1 MANPFC
7 KYKNAFGKPNEGIHS
22 IKMIGISV
30 IDVLVVVG
38 LAYLISYYGGYSF
51 PIVLAIT
58 FLTGIF
64 VHRLFCVR
72 TTVDKFFFPSADNE

>member
-1 MANPFC
+1 MTNPFC

-22 IKMIGISV
+22 FRFIGISV

-38 LAYLISYYGGYSF
+38 VAYLISHFSGYNF
-51 PIVLAIT
+51 WIVLAIS
-58 FLTGIF
+58 FFTGIF

-72 TTVDKFFFPSADNE
+72 SAVDKALFPKVDDK

>member
-1 MANPFC
+1 MTNPFC

-22 IKMIGISV
+22 FRMFGIAV

-38 LAYLISYYGGYSF
+38 LAYLISRFSGYNF
-51 PIVLAIT
+51 WIVLAIT

-72 TTVDKFFFPSADNE
+72 TAVDIFFFPSADN